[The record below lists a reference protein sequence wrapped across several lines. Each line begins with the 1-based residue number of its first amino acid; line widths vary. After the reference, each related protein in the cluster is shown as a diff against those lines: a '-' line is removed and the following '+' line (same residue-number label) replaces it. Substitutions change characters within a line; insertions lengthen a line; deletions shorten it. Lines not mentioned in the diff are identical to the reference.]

1 MGVCEEER
9 SKRKI
14 DIVGNKEIR
23 NELHTGLHSQVK
35 DEVFTGHKPIP
46 VKIVN
51 KLLKSICKII
61 IKTKEDIGFGTGFFL
76 NYSDD
81 LKYLLTNYHI
91 INPSLEDENI
101 EIEIYNQKKM
111 KLEFKNRIRKYMEQP
126 KDIY

>member
-51 KLLKSICKII
+51 KLV
-61 IKTKEDIGFGTGFFL
+61 
-76 NYSDD
+76 
-81 LKYLLTNYHI
+81 
-91 INPSLEDENI
+91 
-101 EIEIYNQKKM
+101 
-111 KLEFKNRIRKYMEQP
+111 
-126 KDIY
+126 